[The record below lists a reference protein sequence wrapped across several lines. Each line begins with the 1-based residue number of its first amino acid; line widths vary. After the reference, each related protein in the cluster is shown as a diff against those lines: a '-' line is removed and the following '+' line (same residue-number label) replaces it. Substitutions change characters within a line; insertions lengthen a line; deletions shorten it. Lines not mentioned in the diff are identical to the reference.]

1 MIRQARVSYSII
13 RRFAILS
20 NATASA
26 RTITTIPKK
35 SSVVASK
42 PSTLVNNAVFQRT
55 FSFTSLNHSPFTVN
69 QENVQE
75 LVFDTVAKL
84 MQINESE
91 DKGRLT
97 LQTHMESDLGMDVF
111 KKYQLFDRIER
122 EIGVVDISI
131 EAADKA
137 QTLGDIV
144 DLVYKTPITN
154 GRLVQLE
161 AIFCHTIQEN
171 VIIWE
176 DIRTHFPKLRH
187 VKSGSTTISYA
198 RDKNC
203 IQVSPICI
211 RLYQEG
217 ILNVE
222 LDDDPDK
229 DVTPKIGLGQ
239 FPAVETFPFVGSR
252 ASVSNVPTNRSASRF
267 STAPLDPAPTRSAI
281 ENMREVILRQNYQL
295 AEFRIPRLFIIVPKL
310 PVSSLH
316 SISTAIWGEQ
326 LTLHFLCE
334 CGMHND
340 SEKHLG
346 NSTIPK
352 FHLAKH
358 EGYDLQRPKEFFEK
372 YGHHVLKLL
381 RILQASAAAGCIILP
396 ALSHFGVTR
405 ALDTTAKQIE
415 NTQQI
420 FQSSIRFTLDYLWQ
434 LGVAQ
439 NIDSSTSSLP
449 SMQALEGADLR
460 QLKNF
465 LRRRDEP
472 MELGNLYRT
481 FTPNGDVEWVCSDHY
496 TPITSDYRDDAN
508 KHLEEFVKK
517 HDGKFGSSKG
527 KICITLTED
536 LAKKFYAELKRSKGV
551 QDLEIQL
558 NWKVHYSDLC
568 ELETAMK
575 LSNIVALDLSFLDQ
589 PKPPFSIS
597 IHSRSSAI
605 LRMMANHRL
614 QVLTVRKMDGFLH
627 RSPHANMEMQIRTLN
642 LGDQLIEEK
651 YFGKLQEVL
660 RLCTSLS
667 KLSLL
672 IQAIDA
678 AFETIKKVPACYN
691 RLLELDL
698 QQREKATAVR
708 IVFKGT
714 PVNQNIDQIRAVNI
728 INSISLDTVDLGV
741 TQLSKSPKVHQVVLH
756 CERDSCHNKDNI
768 RSTFKH
774 LFQNFPELKVLG
786 LRCCV
791 SQFFQFYLLA
801 MESGVCASLRAIQFG
816 DRYGNE
822 LTVYDIDQSD
832 KFLASLPMIS
842 LTRKNVLAHDEH
854 ESMVA
859 LFSNFGWKIKAL
871 EIDHSFT
878 VIQANALSQSSQSGS
893 RLHLDSLT
901 WDITE
906 VTNHDIFVAISK
918 WLQNQNPGKTPAVM
932 IRVYLDSKDS
942 SPVER
947 MLDNLGEHN
956 ALWHILST
964 HMTHLT
970 IFGERSHRVVEKMIS
985 NCEKRVF
992 SKVHNW
998 SLEKGRM

>member
-1 MIRQARVSYSII
+1 MTR
-13 RRFAILS
+13 
-20 NATASA
+20 
-26 RTITTIPKK
+26 P
-35 SSVVASK
+35 
-42 PSTLVNNAVFQRT
+42 
-55 FSFTSLNHSPFTVN
+55 
-69 QENVQE
+69 
-75 LVFDTVAKL
+75 DTPT
-84 MQINESE
+84 E
-91 DKGRLT
+91 T
-97 LQTHMESDLGMDVF
+97 
-111 KKYQLFDRIER
+111 QLFYHI
-122 EIGVVDISI
+122 
-131 EAADKA
+131 
-137 QTLGDIV
+137 
-144 DLVYKTPITN
+144 PN

-176 DIRTHFPKLRH
+176 DIRTHFPRLRH
-187 VKSGSTTISYA
+187 VKSGSTTVSYA

-211 RLYQEG
+211 RLYREA

-229 DVTPKIGLGQ
+229 DVTPKVGLGQ
-239 FPAVETFPFVGSR
+239 FPAVETFPFAGSST
-252 ASVSNVPTNRSASRF
+252 SVSNVPTNGGANRF
-267 STAPLDPAPTRSAI
+267 STAPLDPAPIRSAI

-295 AEFRIPRLFIIVPKL
+295 TEFRIPRLFIIVPKL

-334 CGMHND
+334 CGMHRD

-346 NSTIPK
+346 DSAIPK

-358 EGYDLQRPKEFFEK
+358 EGYDLQRPREFFEK
-372 YGHHVLKLL
+372 YGPHVLNLL
-381 RILQASAAAGCIILP
+381 KILQASAAAGSIILP
-396 ALSHFGVTR
+396 ALSYLGVTR

-415 NTQQI
+415 YTQQI
-420 FQSSIRFTLDYLWQ
+420 FQSSIKFTLDYLRQ
-434 LGVAQ
+434 LGAAQ
-439 NIDSSTSSLP
+439 NIDSRTSSLP

-460 QLKNF
+460 QLENF
-465 LRRRDEP
+465 LRRRDES

-496 TPITSDYRDDAN
+496 TPTTSDYRDDAN

-517 HDGKFGSSKG
+517 HDGKFESSKG
-527 KICITLTED
+527 KICIALTED
-536 LAKKFYAELKRSKGV
+536 LAKKFYTELKRSRGV
-551 QDLEIQL
+551 RDLEIQL
-558 NWKVHYSDLC
+558 NWKVHYNDLC

-589 PKPPFSIS
+589 PKPSFPIS
-597 IHSRSSAI
+597 LHSRSSAI

-614 QVLTVRKMDGFLH
+614 QVLTVRKMDGFL
-627 RSPHANMEMQIRTLN
+627 RRSMSPHANMEMQIRTLN

-660 RLCTSLS
+660 RSCASLS

-672 IQAIDA
+672 IPAIDA

-708 IVFKGT
+708 IAFKGT
-714 PVNQNIDQIRAVNI
+714 PANQGIDQIRAVNT
-728 INSISLDTVDLGV
+728 INSISLDTADLSV

-756 CERDSCHNKDNI
+756 RERDGGHNKTT
-768 RSTFKH
+768 S
-774 LFQNFPELKVLG
+774 
-786 LRCCV
+786 
-791 SQFFQFYLLA
+791 A
-801 MESGVCASLRAIQFG
+801 MESGVCPSLRAIQFG

-822 LTVYDIDQSD
+822 LTVYDIDQGD

-842 LTRKNVLAHDEH
+842 LTRKNIFAHDEH

-859 LFSNFGWKIKAL
+859 LFFNFGWKIKTL
-871 EIDHSFT
+871 ELDDSFT

-893 RLHLDSLT
+893 RLHLDNLT
-901 WDITE
+901 WDITG
-906 VTNHDIFVAISK
+906 VTNHDIFVAIFK

-932 IRVYLDSKDS
+932 IRVRLDSKYS
-942 SPVER
+942 SPIER

-956 ALWHILST
+956 ALWRILSM

-970 IFGERSHRVVEKMIS
+970 VVGERSHRVVEKMIS
-985 NCEKRVF
+985 NCEKMVF

-998 SLEKGRM
+998 SLERERL